1 MKYALAAILLPGLL
15 GAAILPDKVGAYEKG
30 AVSQPALADR
40 PVWDECGLKNWE
52 SAVYTAG
59 KAKFTATVYQ
69 LQDSTAGLAAYQ
81 WQRPAAAK
89 PSAAAKQAV
98 ETKDSLTVL
107 FWNYLLSFQGY
118 KPTKA
123 ELDALTGS
131 LNNVDT
137 TSLPVLATYLPASG
151 LVPNSERYLLGPA
164 ALGRFAP
171 QIPPSVAAFRLSAEA
186 QMGVFH
192 NDKGDMPLVI
202 FSYPTHQIA
211 MERIREFEKLPGVM
225 AKRSGPL
232 VAVTLYPPDRDFAE
246 RVLGEVRYQA
256 EVVRHEYTPT
266 RRDNIGELIL
276 NVFVLIGILLAFS
289 VFSGLALGGVRA
301 LMRRGRA
308 GEEADAMITLQ
319 LRNR

>member
-15 GAAILPDKVGAYEKG
+15 GAAILPDKVGAYER
-30 AVSQPALADR
+30 AAASQPALSDR
-40 PVWDECGLKNWE
+40 AVWDECGLKNWE

-59 KAKFTATVYQ
+59 KSKFTATIYQ
-69 LQDSTAGLAAYQ
+69 LQDSTGGLAAYQ
-81 WQRPAAAK
+81 WQRPAGAK
-89 PSAAAKQAV
+89 PSAVSKQAV

-107 FWNYLLSFQGY
+107 FWNYLISFQGQ
-118 KPTKA
+118 KPTKE
-123 ELDALTGS
+123 ELDGLTGA

-137 TSLPVLATYLPASG
+137 TSLPVLATYLPATG

-164 ALGRFAP
+164 GLGRFAP
-171 QIPPSVAAFRLSAEA
+171 QIPPSVAAFRLAAEA
-186 QMGVFH
+186 QLGVFH
-192 NDKGDMPLVI
+192 NPKGDMSLAI

-225 AKRSGPL
+225 VKRSGPL
-232 VAVTLYPPDRDFAE
+232 VAVTLSPPDPDFAE
-246 RVLGEVRYQA
+246 KVLGEVHYQA

-266 RRDNIGELIL
+266 RRDNIGDMIL

-301 LMRRGRA
+301 FMRRGKA
-308 GEEADAMITLQ
+308 GEEADAMITLH
-319 LRNR
+319 LGNR